1 MISCTATGLVYGN
14 PKPYLKSR
22 QAFHPTLVRLHDDE
36 LLCSYDVGEGVESLD
51 YRTYLSRSDDGGHTW
66 VQQGPLFDDPVER
79 PCSSSVRLTKLN
91 DGTLIGFGIRF
102 YRDDP
107 EEGIV
112 SRESS
117 GFVPMDLF
125 TITSAD
131 EGRSWSEPT
140 TLSPPV
146 QNPAFEICHSIL
158 ELSDGTLLLP
168 TATARGWDGS
178 LPAGQRTVVFI
189 STNSG
194 NSWDEHGVT
203 FERNDTVFWEQSVVM
218 LNDGRLVAVAWAH
231 NTASGENEPTPF
243 TVSHDSGRT
252 FSEPARTGLKAQTCK
267 LLSLEDNHILC
278 VYRRTDE
285 PGLWA
290 TLSHLDGDSWRN
302 LSHLR
307 LWGPG
312 TGSSGMTGEGNMYD
326 ELSELHFGYP
336 SLLRTGPDTVLVAFW
351 CLEGW
356 TCGIRWFQLTLPS
369 TALHP
374 KQEM

>member
-79 PCSSSVRLTKLN
+79 PCSSSVRLTKLK

-131 EGRSWSEPT
+131 VGRSWSEPT
-140 TLSPPV
+140 TLSPLFRIQPSKSV
-146 QNPAFEICHSIL
+146 
-158 ELSDGTLLLP
+158 
-168 TATARGWDGS
+168 TASWNCLTAHCCS
-178 LPAGQRTVVFI
+178 LPRRLGGGMAPCR
-189 STNSG
+189 
-194 NSWDEHGVT
+194 
-203 FERNDTVFWEQSVVM
+203 R
-218 LNDGRLVAVAWAH
+218 GR
-231 NTASGENEPTPF
+231 
-243 TVSHDSGRT
+243 GR
-252 FSEPARTGLKAQTCK
+252 
-267 LLSLEDNHILC
+267 
-278 VYRRTDE
+278 
-285 PGLWA
+285 
-290 TLSHLDGDSWRN
+290 
-302 LSHLR
+302 
-307 LWGPG
+307 
-312 TGSSGMTGEGNMYD
+312 
-326 ELSELHFGYP
+326 
-336 SLLRTGPDTVLVAFW
+336 
-351 CLEGW
+351 
-356 TCGIRWFQLTLPS
+356 
-369 TALHP
+369 
-374 KQEM
+374 